1 MSGSDDDPR
10 DPLRRYEVEEGLRFV
25 MHHLTDA
32 KLVHADVHATIKA
45 LIDTLIEAGAMTP
58 EKFERRRQN
67 NLDMATSRIAD
78 RPLAKLDHTLDKY
91 ALTDLPDVDCAAI
104 MPICKARCCKLT
116 VCLSRQD
123 LDEREIVWDYGKP
136 YQIRK
141 KEDGYCA
148 HNDPQTHGCGVYQR
162 RPAICRSY
170 DCRQDDRIW
179 KDFEKH
185 ILQDEAP

>member
-1 MSGSDDDPR
+1 MGIDDPR
-10 DPLRRYEVEEGLRFV
+10 DPLSRSEIEDGLRFV
-25 MHHLTDA
+25 IHQLTDG
-32 KLVHADVHATIKA
+32 KLQHADVHATLKA

-58 EKFERRRQN
+58 EQFERRRQS
-67 NLDMATSRIAD
+67 NLDMATVRLSE
-78 RPLAKLDHTLDKY
+78 RPMLKLEPTHDKY
-91 ALTDLPDVDCAAI
+91 AITDLPDVDCAAL

-141 KEDGYCA
+141 KDDNYCY
-148 HNDPQTHGCGVYQR
+148 HNDAQTHGCGVYQR

-170 DCRQDDRIW
+170 DCREDDRIW
-179 KDFEKH
+179 IDFEKR
-185 ILQDEAP
+185 IVREDTP